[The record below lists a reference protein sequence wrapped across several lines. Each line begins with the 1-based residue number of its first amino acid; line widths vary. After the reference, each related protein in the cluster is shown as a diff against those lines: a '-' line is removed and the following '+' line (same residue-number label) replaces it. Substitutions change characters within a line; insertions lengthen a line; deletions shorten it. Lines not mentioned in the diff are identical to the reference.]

1 VLQADQELAAL
12 LDWLRSDTFTPEQP
26 GALDP
31 VVDSLVAGGDPYLV
45 LADFRAYVE
54 AQAKA
59 EQAFAE
65 RRRWAAM
72 AIRNV
77 ARCAKFSSD
86 RSIGDYAKH
95 IWKTKSLAI
104 PR

>member
-1 VLQADQELAAL
+1 
-12 LDWLRSDTFTPEQP
+12 
-26 GALDP
+26 
-31 VVDSLVAGGDPYLV
+31 VVDSLMSGGDPYLV
-45 LADFRAYVE
+45 LADFRSYVD
-54 AQAKA
+54 AQEKA
-59 EQAFAE
+59 SQAFLD

-86 RSIGDYAKH
+86 RSIGDYAKL
-95 IWKTKSLAI
+95 IWKAKSLPI